1 MTIMG
6 NKCKAGGTTMSM
18 TVSTLGKD
26 ILQSTV
32 KQAPSSTG
40 NSVSQQIQNL
50 KKQIGELTKELS
62 AMGSKI
68 NEVTSEDEAK
78 LLKQQMEM
86 VQRQIESIYAKI
98 AQLQKQEAEKN
109 QMASGT
115 IPTVSD
121 KSSSNV
127 AGNNTK
133 NIDVYV

>member
-1 MTIMG
+1 
-6 NKCKAGGTTMSM
+6 MSM
-18 TVSTLGKD
+18 TVSTLGQD

-68 NEVTSEDEAK
+68 NEVTSEEEAK
-78 LLKQQMEM
+78 LLKEQMEM
-86 VQRQIESIYAKI
+86 IQRQIESIYAKI

-109 QMASGT
+109 QMASVAL
-115 IPTVSD
+115 PTVSD
-121 KSSSNV
+121 NSSSNV

>member
-1 MTIMG
+1 MG
-6 NKCKAGGTTMSM
+6 NKCKPGGTTMSM
-18 TVSTLGKD
+18 TVSTLSQD

-86 VQRQIESIYAKI
+86 IQRQIESIYAKI

-109 QMASGT
+109 QMVSGAL
-115 IPTVSD
+115 PTVSD
-121 KSSSNV
+121 KSGSNV

>member
-1 MTIMG
+1 
-6 NKCKAGGTTMSM
+6 
-18 TVSTLGKD
+18 
-26 ILQSTV
+26 
-32 KQAPSSTG
+32 
-40 NSVSQQIQNL
+40 
-50 KKQIGELTKELS
+50 LS

-86 VQRQIESIYAKI
+86 IQRQIESMYAKI

-109 QMASGT
+109 QMASGAL
-115 IPTVSD
+115 PTVSD